1 MKGSEYIMRT
11 FTESDIFEYLDKGN
25 VLQNKMFKILSG
37 ESDVIILNNKLES
50 DIKSMLKIFKEPITL
65 KTVNA
70 INSGEILL
78 VKLPIDVNLPECLP
92 YIKHRKDNKK
102 RIIVNVTKYVTE
114 VKDRETGDVD
124 YSIDIKKLYSLCVP
138 GYLYLKLFD
147 KAYTPSPDAMKISA
161 IMWARMFNKVLI
173 RTIGLTTN
181 KERYEA
187 FMYFGIKFFLKYYLN
202 ASDMVVENISNGYLV
217 NGKGYLID
225 YMENKVKDLNLD
237 PYKSFSDFCA
247 TLFNNE
253 VSNIKG
259 VKINNLEEKINL
271 SFYLRKFIDMY
282 NISATMALSSYPFF
296 IFTVFSAFNWANI
309 CNDRAFEDIVYYD
322 KKDMPKLL
330 VALYKD
336 L

>member
-1 MKGSEYIMRT
+1 MKGREYIMRT

-25 VLQNKMFKILSG
+25 VLQNKIFKILAS
-37 ESDVIILNNKLES
+37 EADAVILNNKLET
-50 DIKSMLKIFKEPITL
+50 DIKSMLKIFKEAITL
-65 KTVNA
+65 KAVNA
-70 INSGEILL
+70 INSGDIIL
-78 VKLPIDVNLPECLP
+78 VKLPIDYNLPECLP
-92 YIKHRKDNKK
+92 YIKHRKDNKE
-102 RIIVNVTKYVTE
+102 RIIINVTKYVTE
-114 VKDRETGDVD
+114 VKDRETEEID
-124 YSIDIKKLYSLCVP
+124 YSIDIKKLYSLCIP
-138 GYLYLKLFD
+138 GYLYLKLLD
-147 KAYTPSPDAMKISA
+147 KTYTPSPDAMRISA
-161 IMWARMFNKVLI
+161 TIWARMFNKVLI

-187 FMYFGIKFFLKYYLN
+187 FMYFSIRFFLKYYLN
-202 ASDMVVENISNGYLV
+202 ASDMVVETISTSYLV

-225 YMENKVKDLNLD
+225 YMESKIKDLNLN
-237 PYKSFSDFCA
+237 PYNSFSDFCS

-259 VKINNLEEKINL
+259 IKVNNLEEKINL

-296 IFTVFSAFNWANI
+296 IFTIFSAFNWANV

-322 KKDMPKLL
+322 KKELPKLL
-330 VALYKD
+330 IALYKD